1 MSKSN
6 RRYFSLVR
14 SGTTAELDI
23 YGNITSWPWLESD
36 VSAYNLSQQLAQL
49 DDVTEINVNINS
61 YGGEVAEGLAI
72 YNALMRH
79 PARVTTRCDGF
90 ACSIASVIF
99 MAGDER
105 VMNQASLLMIHNAW
119 TYASGD
125 ANELRKQADDLD
137 TITGASKAAYMG
149 RVSITEDELAAMM
162 DEETFITPE
171 DAVSMGFATA
181 IEGEEPENVS
191 QSARRAVFMRLTD
204 EDEDDDDDGTE
215 DGDEPGEDQGD
226 DPDDAATDDDGDDA
240 AEDPGEEDP
249 DAAEDPGEAGDDD
262 PDDEEDDDK
271 DAEGAKASAASA
283 LAAFLRKTL

>member
-23 YGNITSWPWLESD
+23 YGDITSWPWFESD

-49 DDVTEINVNINS
+49 DDVTEIHVNINS

-226 DPDDAATDDDGDDA
+226 DPDDAATDDDPADSPGDD
-240 AEDPGEEDP
+240 DPE
-249 DAAEDPGEAGDDD
+249 AAEDPGEAGEED
-262 PDDEEDDDK
+262 PDDEESDDK
-271 DAEGAKASAASA
+271 DAGSAKASAASA

>member
-1 MSKSN
+1 MSKSKSN

-14 SGTTAELDI
+14 SGSTAELDI
-23 YGNITSWPWLESD
+23 YGDITSWPWLESD

-49 DDVTEINVNINS
+49 DDVTEIHVNINS

-204 EDEDDDDDGTE
+204 EDDDGTE

-226 DPDDAATDDDGDDA
+226 DPDDAAADDDPADSPGDD
-240 AEDPGEEDP
+240 DPE
-249 DAAEDPGEAGDDD
+249 AAEDPGEAGEED
-262 PDDEEDDDK
+262 PDDEEDDEESDDK
-271 DAEGAKASAASA
+271 DAGGAKASAASA
-283 LAAFLRKTL
+283 LAAFLKKTL

>member
-23 YGNITSWPWLESD
+23 YGDITSWPWLESD

-49 DDVTEINVNINS
+49 DDVTEIHVNINS

-204 EDEDDDDDGTE
+204 EDEDDDGTE
-215 DGDEPGEDQGD
+215 DGDETGEGQGD
-226 DPDDAATDDDGDDA
+226 DPDDAATDDDPADSPGDD
-240 AEDPGEEDP
+240 DPE
-249 DAAEDPGEAGDDD
+249 AAEDPGEAGEED
-262 PDDEEDDDK
+262 PDDEEDDEESDDK
-271 DAEGAKASAASA
+271 DAGGAKASAASA

>member
-14 SGTTAELDI
+14 SGSTAELEI
-23 YGNITSWPWLESD
+23 YGDITSWPWLESD

-191 QSARRAVFMRLTD
+191 QSARRAVFMRLA
-204 EDEDDDDDGTE
+204 DEDDDGDGPE
-215 DGDEPGEDQGD
+215 DGEEPGEDQGD
-226 DPDDAATDDDGDDA
+226 DPDDAATDDDAADSPGD
-240 AEDPGEEDP
+240 EDP

-262 PDDEEDDDK
+262 PDDEEDDEESDDK
-271 DAEGAKASAASA
+271 DAGGAKASAASA
-283 LAAFLRKTL
+283 LAAFLKKTL

>member
-14 SGTTAELDI
+14 SGSTAELDI
-23 YGNITSWPWLESD
+23 YGDITSWPWLESD

-49 DDVTEINVNINS
+49 DDVTEIHVNINS

-162 DEETFITPE
+162 DEETFITPD

-204 EDEDDDDDGTE
+204 EDEDEDGAE
-215 DGDEPGEDQGD
+215 NGDEPGEDQGD
-226 DPDDAATDDDGDDA
+226 DPDDAATDDDPADSPGDD
-240 AEDPGEEDP
+240 DPE
-249 DAAEDPGEAGDDD
+249 AAEDPGEAGEKD
-262 PDDEEDDDK
+262 PDDEEDDEESDDK
-271 DAEGAKASAASA
+271 DAGGAKASAASA
-283 LAAFLRKTL
+283 LAAFLKKTL